1 MKFWKWPSDAPAPA
15 TLQGPVPLRVVGRA
29 MCCAIGHH
37 ARAATAAINAHLN
50 HFRETE
56 FVDDSGDIIIGAA
69 LHEVPVWGAERLR
82 LMLHAVVAESL
93 QSANAVGLLAEQIV
107 IMLLTPDAERPGMP
121 HDALADDLA
130 DLAAGKVPGMGPFHA
145 KSAMY
150 AYGKA
155 GIARLLQE
163 AGAVLTGD
171 GAPSHVLLVAVDSLL
186 DAGAIEHFLASERLA
201 TTNNADGF
209 IPGEGAAALL
219 LSIQAVDQPA
229 LWIESGATAMESW
242 RIDGDVPLRAYALV
256 NAIRDAERAAGMK
269 VGTLD
274 FHASGMTGESWYA
287 KEVSLAVTRVLEQRK
302 PEFPH
307 SIIASRV
314 GETGAAASVLTL
326 AWLSD
331 VMGRPKNGPGRSALL
346 HFAGDDG
353 HRCAL
358 VVRHRQ

>member
-1 MKFWKWPSDAPAPA
+1 MKFWKWPSEAPAPV
-15 TLQGPVPLRVVGRA
+15 TFRGPVPLRVVARA
-29 MCCAIGHH
+29 MCCSVGHH
-37 ARAATAAINAHLN
+37 ARAATAAINAHMN

-56 FVDDSGDIIIGAA
+56 FVDDSGDVLIGAA

-93 QSANAVGLLAEQIV
+93 QSANDVGLHTEQIA
-107 IMLLTPDAERPGMP
+107 IMLLTPEAERPGMP

-130 DLAAGKVPGMGPFHA
+130 DLAAGNIPGMGPFHA

-163 AGAVLTGD
+163 AGDALAEGD
-171 GAPSHVLLVAVDSLL
+171 APSHVLLVAVDSLL
-186 DAGAIEHFLASERLA
+186 DAGAIEHFLACERLA
-201 TTNNADGF
+201 TTDNADGF

-219 LSIQAVDQPA
+219 LSIQAADQPA
-229 LWIESGATAMESW
+229 LWIESGATALESW
-242 RIDGDVPLRAYALV
+242 RIDGDVPLRANGLV
-256 NAIRDAERAAGMK
+256 NAMREAERAAGIK
-269 VGTLD
+269 VGALD

-287 KEVSLAVTRVLEQRK
+287 KEVSLAVTRVLEERK

-314 GETGAAASVLTL
+314 GETGAASSVLTL

-331 VMGRPKNGPGRSALL
+331 VMGRSENAPGRSALL